1 LQMHFRKVTTPRCL
15 YRCCEHWRQAF
26 EPSRRTANSSLIG
39 KGISRSNSIIRWQG
53 YRVSPSRLAESNFRY
68 TQGVMLSSCTMRYE
82 LTFAWEGRAIRACNR
97 AVRRDCRA
105 PDPWRV
111 TPPIRPNLVFGSDSH
126 LGGNPWQRLHR
137 HPSLVRAW
145 FIPARAGGTL
155 YRTYFA
161 KKMLTY
167 LEASRQQRY
176 IHERWPVSKRVNSSR
191 ASGDDST
198 LIERSRDDR

>member
-1 LQMHFRKVTTPRCL
+1 VMVMMPRVTIVDADKISDEAAAAVAEVSQTVTHRGQRPRS
-15 YRCCEHWRQAF
+15 AF
-26 EPSRRTANSSLIG
+26 ER
-39 KGISRSNSIIRWQG
+39 
-53 YRVSPSRLAESNFRY
+53 
-68 TQGVMLSSCTMRYE
+68 
-82 LTFAWEGRAIRACNR
+82 
-97 AVRRDCRA
+97 
-105 PDPWRV
+105 
-111 TPPIRPNLVFGSDSH
+111 
-126 LGGNPWQRLHR
+126 
-137 HPSLVRAW
+137 

>member
-1 LQMHFRKVTTPRCL
+1 VVSYSRVATGAFWETVLVVASGAPFIHSLLRTHRGQRPRS
-15 YRCCEHWRQAF
+15 AF
-26 EPSRRTANSSLIG
+26 ER
-39 KGISRSNSIIRWQG
+39 
-53 YRVSPSRLAESNFRY
+53 
-68 TQGVMLSSCTMRYE
+68 
-82 LTFAWEGRAIRACNR
+82 
-97 AVRRDCRA
+97 
-105 PDPWRV
+105 
-111 TPPIRPNLVFGSDSH
+111 
-126 LGGNPWQRLHR
+126 
-137 HPSLVRAW
+137 

>member
-1 LQMHFRKVTTPRCL
+1 
-15 YRCCEHWRQAF
+15 
-26 EPSRRTANSSLIG
+26 
-39 KGISRSNSIIRWQG
+39 
-53 YRVSPSRLAESNFRY
+53 
-68 TQGVMLSSCTMRYE
+68 MRYE
-82 LTFAWEGRAIRACNR
+82 LKFRLERTRH
-97 AVRRDCRA
+97 
-105 PDPWRV
+105 PRV
-111 TPPIRPNLVFGSDSH
+111 QSSGSERLSRTRSLAGYTTDTPNLVFGSDSH
-126 LGGNPWQRLHR
+126 LGGNPWQRLHQ

-191 ASGDDST
+191 ASGDDS
-198 LIERSRDDR
+198 R

>member
-1 LQMHFRKVTTPRCL
+1 VVSYSRVVATGAFWETVLVVASGAPFIPPCRLVPHSLLRTHRGQRPRS
-15 YRCCEHWRQAF
+15 AF
-26 EPSRRTANSSLIG
+26 ER
-39 KGISRSNSIIRWQG
+39 
-53 YRVSPSRLAESNFRY
+53 
-68 TQGVMLSSCTMRYE
+68 
-82 LTFAWEGRAIRACNR
+82 
-97 AVRRDCRA
+97 
-105 PDPWRV
+105 
-111 TPPIRPNLVFGSDSH
+111 
-126 LGGNPWQRLHR
+126 
-137 HPSLVRAW
+137 

-167 LEASRQQRY
+167 LEASRQHRY

>member
-1 LQMHFRKVTTPRCL
+1 MTPSMRIVSPPATSIAFLKARRRPNCR
-15 YRCCEHWRQAF
+15 YRRRRNTKPCSTSHGAGGCEWGTIHSPCRLVPHSLLRTHRGQRPRSAF
-26 EPSRRTANSSLIG
+26 ER
-39 KGISRSNSIIRWQG
+39 
-53 YRVSPSRLAESNFRY
+53 
-68 TQGVMLSSCTMRYE
+68 
-82 LTFAWEGRAIRACNR
+82 
-97 AVRRDCRA
+97 
-105 PDPWRV
+105 
-111 TPPIRPNLVFGSDSH
+111 
-126 LGGNPWQRLHR
+126 
-137 HPSLVRAW
+137 

-198 LIERSRDDR
+198 LIERSRDDSKLCVFWRSRKSANLDASSGVR